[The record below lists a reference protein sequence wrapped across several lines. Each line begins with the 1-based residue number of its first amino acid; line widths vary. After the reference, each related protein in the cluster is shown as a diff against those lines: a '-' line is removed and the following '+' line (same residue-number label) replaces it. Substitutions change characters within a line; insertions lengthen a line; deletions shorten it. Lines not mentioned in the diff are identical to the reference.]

1 MSRYARILPAVCSL
15 AFLFVTACGSE
26 PATSSSSGGLR
37 PGTAAHDAYPDNCTD
52 QATCVGIPGVE
63 QVYPEEVNVCKKYP
77 AGVVGPA
84 IRVKLDVITH
94 TLPISSPTSL
104 FYTIQPNSCLRLWY
118 SNGGRAIPDTVTLQE
133 LLPGGYTSM
142 TQIATGMNNSAG
154 VFVST
159 PLGAPTSATTV
170 NAITGGAG
178 VPGILVVITN
188 TPIPTASVGNF
199 VWNDL
204 DQDGVQDVGEPGIPG
219 VTVMLSSGAT
229 TVTDANGSYLFS
241 GLAAG
246 TYTVSLTPP
255 AGYTASPTG
264 TGTPAT
270 DSNNGAGT
278 SVTLTTGLDDTIDFG
293 FYLPPRYSLGDR
305 VWNDANGDG
314 VQDFSEA
321 GISGVTVTI
330 AGPSG
335 YSASMTT
342 GANGIY
348 SFSGLLAGTYTVCTS
363 TIPAGFVQTYDLDGL
378 ATPNCATASVGP
390 SRTDVDF
397 GYRQPPPAT
406 GTLAG
411 CAYVDLNGSGVRD
424 VGLIG
429 GGQYAIFVVNGGSL
443 IMNSSHV
450 TGSVAVGPGA
460 NAGTLQKTD
469 ISGQFVYDPTA
480 TWDKT
485 NLNKDFKV
493 AAGTVSMSLAAAQAA
508 VNTASASYAAMSPTQ
523 TFGDITSTMT
533 ITGNGG
539 VNVISV
545 RSVDLN
551 SRVLTLSGNANNTFI
566 INVANGFQ
574 LADSKILLSGG
585 VLASRV
591 IFNFPTIGSTIDMYK
606 ATNVI
611 NGTFLA
617 PYRAVIYHNPATFN
631 GQIIAQS
638 VAIHSD
644 ANLTS
649 VPSSIPET
657 CLAGATVQL
666 LNTSTNATINTTSTM
681 SGYSF
686 ASLAAATYT
695 LTLTAVPA
703 GYSAFAANPGTI
715 GGNTVGSALGT
726 NAIQGIALPVAGS
739 GINYDFAVKKN

>member
-1 MSRYARILPAVCSL
+1 M
-15 AFLFVTACGSE
+15 TACGSE

-397 GYRQPPPAT
+397 GYRVNACPA
-406 GTLAG
+406 
-411 CAYVDLNGSGVRD
+411 
-424 VGLIG
+424 GLIG
-429 GGQYAIFVVNGGSL
+429 SLLGPSVTNYLFLFTDGSTDANWQGASKGFV
-443 IMNSSHV
+443 
-450 TGSVAVGPGA
+450 
-460 NAGTLQKTD
+460 
-469 ISGQFVYDPTA
+469 
-480 TWDKT
+480 
-485 NLNKDFKV
+485 
-493 AAGTVSMSLAAAQAA
+493 
-508 VNTASASYAAMSPTQ
+508 
-523 TFGDITSTMT
+523 
-533 ITGNGG
+533 
-539 VNVISV
+539 
-545 RSVDLN
+545 
-551 SRVLTLSGNANNTFI
+551 GNA
-566 INVANGFQ
+566 VV
-574 LADSKILLSGG
+574 DG
-585 VLASRV
+585 VLAKERTSGSFAYVGKISTNDATLSAWQSIVSNNPGHAFASTGQTALVSRMKRDLTSA
-591 IFNFPTIGSTIDMYK
+591 FSTI
-606 ATNVI
+606 N
-611 NGTFLA
+611 
-617 PYRAVIYHNPATFN
+617 
-631 GQIIAQS
+631 
-638 VAIHSD
+638 
-644 ANLTS
+644 
-649 VPSSIPET
+649 
-657 CLAGATVQL
+657 
-666 LNTSTNATINTTSTM
+666 
-681 SGYSF
+681 
-686 ASLAAATYT
+686 
-695 LTLTAVPA
+695 
-703 GYSAFAANPGTI
+703 
-715 GGNTVGSALGT
+715 
-726 NAIQGIALPVAGS
+726 ALPVTAG
-739 GINYDFAVKKN
+739 YA